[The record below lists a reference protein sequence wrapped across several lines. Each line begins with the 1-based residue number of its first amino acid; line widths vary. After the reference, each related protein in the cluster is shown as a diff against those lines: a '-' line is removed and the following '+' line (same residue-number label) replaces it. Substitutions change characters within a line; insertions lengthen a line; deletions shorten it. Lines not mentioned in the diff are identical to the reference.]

1 MTNAKSYGVTPDEI
15 AEIIT
20 HLALY
25 VGWPNAWAAFAVA
38 KEVWTD

>member
-1 MTNAKSYGVTPDEI
+1 VTKDEI

-25 VGWPNAWAAFAVA
+25 SGRPGSMTTADIAR
-38 KEVWTD
+38 EVFEERRLA